1 MRRADVIALLL
12 LAAIW
17 GGSFLFIRLSVDD
30 FGPIALSGLRT
41 LIGGAALL
49 PVLFLSNK
57 LAVIRTHWRSMIF
70 VGLFNSALP
79 FIFFNFATMTLPVGT
94 MSIINALTPLW
105 GAAIAWVWLKDTL
118 PPLRMLGLLVGFAG
132 ILVLVWDKLS
142 FNDTASVYAVIAGV
156 SAPIFYGIAANY
168 TKKYLMNADPIATA
182 AGSLVAA
189 GLMLLPF
196 TLYTWPSTSISNV
209 AWAAAL
215 GLGLFCT
222 AIAYVLFYRL
232 LIRLGPPR
240 AMTVTF
246 LIPVFGVFWGWLFLG
261 ESITLRIV
269 MGGGVILLGTAL
281 ATGFVG
287 GRVSAKTSG

>member
-1 MRRADVIALLL
+1 MRRVDVIDLLL

-17 GGSFLFIRLSVDD
+17 GSSFLFIRLSVGD
-30 FGPIALSGLRT
+30 FGPIALSGMRT
-41 LIGGAALL
+41 LIAGVTLL
-49 PVLFLSNK
+49 PILFLSK
-57 LAVIRTHWRSMIF
+57 KIAVIRTYWRSIII

-79 FIFFNFATMTLPVGT
+79 FIFFNFATMTLPAGT

-105 GAAIAWVWLKDTL
+105 GAAIAWVWLKDKL
-118 PPLRMLGLLVGFAG
+118 PPLRMLGLMVGFAG

-142 FNDTASVYAVIAGV
+142 FNDTASIYAVIAGV
-156 SAPIFYGIAANY
+156 AAPIFYGIAASY
-168 TKKYLMNADPIATA
+168 TKKYLMDADPIATA

-196 TLYTWPSTSISNV
+196 TLYTWPATPISGG
-209 AWAAAL
+209 AWAAL
-215 GLGLFCT
+215 IGLGLLCT
-222 AIAYVLFYRL
+222 AVAYVLYYRL
-232 LIRLGPPR
+232 LIRVGPPR

-246 LIPVFGVFWGWLFLG
+246 LIPVFGVLWGWLFLG

-287 GRVSAKTSG
+287 ARKKA

>member
-1 MRRADVIALLL
+1 MRRVDVIDLLL

-17 GGSFLFIRLSVDD
+17 GSSFLFIRLSVGD
-30 FGPIALSGLRT
+30 FGPIALSGMRT
-41 LIGGAALL
+41 LIAGLTLL
-49 PVLFLSNK
+49 PILFLSK
-57 LAVIRTHWRSMIF
+57 KIAVIRTYWRSIII

-79 FIFFNFATMTLPVGT
+79 FIFFNFATMTLPAGT

-118 PPLRMLGLLVGFAG
+118 PPLRMFGLMVGFAG

-142 FNDTASVYAVIAGV
+142 FHDTASIYAVIAGV
-156 SAPIFYGIAANY
+156 SAPIFYGIAASY
-168 TKKYLMNADPIATA
+168 TKKYLMDADPIATA

-196 TLYTWPSTSISNV
+196 TLYTWPSTPISGG
-209 AWAAAL
+209 AWLAL
-215 GLGLFCT
+215 IGLGLLCT
-222 AIAYVLFYRL
+222 AVAYVLYYRL
-232 LIRLGPPR
+232 LIRVGPPR

-246 LIPVFGVFWGWLFLG
+246 LIPVFGVLWGWLFLG

-281 ATGFVG
+281 ATGFLG
-287 GRVSAKTSG
+287 GRRKA